1 MASFTFRKIKGNYY
15 ARISEKGRDPR
26 RKSWPLETSQKIT
39 AQKRLNRLR
48 RAFDRGDWDPWEGGW
63 LSPEPVPLQ
72 EVIDDFLSD
81 KEHLRPRTQD
91 TYAGILRR
99 FREQLP
105 PGAMLQDVEPD
116 DLKQYIRDPELS
128 SASQHK
134 RFRHLRAFFNWAVE
148 NEKLERN
155 PLDDVDA
162 PKKEEKEKA
171 FLRPEDVK
179 TLLSTIETHVLE
191 TRDALGQISDLKWL
205 YRMIQVAVSTGLR
218 RGELVALQWED
229 VDLENRSIH
238 VRHRGDFKT
247 KGNAERR
254 VPIRGDAE
262 EALVQMHGPGI
273 SGPVFTDRDGEPIR
287 PGRVTTRFKDMAR
300 KADLDERIHFHSL
313 RHTTGSWLSMRG
325 VPMRHIQAILGHSDR
340 NVTEKYSHLAP
351 ETLDRAMEETFGR
364 DDGSG

>member
-1 MASFTFRKIKGNYY
+1 MSPTLKELDNHL
-15 ARISEKGRDPR
+15 SECADIIRNAVDKTDY
-26 RKSWPLETSQKIT
+26 KDFILPLVFYRT
-39 AQKRLNRLR
+39 LN
-48 RAFDRGDWDPWEGGW
+48 
-63 LSPEPVPLQ
+63 
-72 EVIDDFLSD
+72 
-81 KEHLRPRTQD
+81 D
-91 TYAGILRR
+91 TYQDRYAEVLEEEAKGVEELARKEWWYDFVVPPDHSWEELRKVSTNVDEALNDA
-99 FREQLP
+99 F
-105 PGAMLQDVEPD
+105 GAIVKANPT
-116 DLKQYIRDPELS
+116 
-128 SASQHK
+128 
-134 RFRHLRAFFNWAVE
+134 
-148 NEKLERN
+148 KLEAVFSRADYVDEDA
-155 PLDDVDA
+155 LDDDRLASLIDHLSVYNLSAKRIPPDMLGEA
-162 PKKEEKEKA
+162 YMDLVRHFATEEGKDGGE
-171 FLRPEDVK
+171 FFTPPE
-179 TLLSTIETHVLE
+179 I
-191 TRDALGQISDLKWL
+191 
-205 YRMIQVAVSTGLR
+205 
-218 RGELVALQWED
+218 VALQWED

-364 DDGSG
+364 DDGGG

>member
-1 MASFTFRKIKGNYY
+1 MASFSFRKVDSRYY
-15 ARISEKGRDPR
+15 ARIAEKGRSPE
-26 RKSWPLETSQKIT
+26 RKSWPLKTTQKIT

-48 RAFDRGDWDPWEGGW
+48 KAFDRGDWNPWAGGW
-63 LSPEPVPLQ
+63 LAPEPIPLSDA
-72 EVIDDFLSD
+72 IDDFLDAKS
-81 KEHLRPRTQD
+81 HLRPRTQD

-99 FREQLP
+99 FRKEMP
-105 PGAMLQDVEPD
+105 PGSMLQDVVSD
-116 DLKQYIRDPELS
+116 DLKRYIRASDIT
-128 SASQHK
+128 SATQHK

-148 NEKLERN
+148 NDRLESN
-155 PLDDVDA
+155 PLDDMTP

-171 FLRPEDVK
+171 FLRPKDVK
-179 TLLSTIETHVLE
+179 KLLSTIETHVLE

-205 YRMIQVAVSTGLR
+205 YRMIQVAVATGLR
-218 RGELVALQWED
+218 RGELVALQWADVNLED
-229 VDLENRSIH
+229 RSIH
-238 VRHRGDFKT
+238 VRHRGDFRT

-262 EALVQMHGPGI
+262 EALAQMHEPEI

-300 KADLDERIHFHSL
+300 KAELDERIHFHSL

-325 VPMRHIQAILGHSDR
+325 VPMRHIQSILGHSDR

-351 ETLDRAMEETFGR
+351 ETLDRAMEETFGE
-364 DDGSG
+364 